1 VLLNFHPGNEINAWG
16 IFIFYIPRAY
26 LVSWM
31 KRIQIW
37 VVHVET
43 PPWRFMMSLTEVD
56 IEKFKKR
63 LLQLKGQL
71 TLSLK
76 GSTAEVKTPDEATGY
91 SQHQADQGTD
101 DFDRT
106 ISLEV
111 TNKEYGILRQIER
124 SLQKMDEKTY
134 GICDI
139 TGDEIPMARLEAVPY
154 ATMTVKAQEKYEKG
168 LL

>member
-1 VLLNFHPGNEINAWG
+1 MALKKSEIA
-16 IFIFYIPRAY
+16 
-26 LVSWM
+26 
-31 KRIQIW
+31 
-37 VVHVET
+37 
-43 PPWRFMMSLTEVD
+43 
-56 IEKFKKR
+56 KFKKR
-63 LLQLKGQL
+63 LEEMRAQL
-71 TLSLK
+71 TQSLK

-111 TNKEYGILRQIER
+111 TSEEYALLRHIDRALEKIE
-124 SLQKMDEKTY
+124 ENTY

-139 TGDEIPMARLEAVPY
+139 TGEEIPLARLEAIPY
-154 ATMTVKAQEKYEKG
+154 AAMTVKAQEKFEKG